1 MIEIPEIVKK
11 FAEEQ
16 EVPIVEFLFTRPKEN
31 DEVYRAKS
39 DPPPLPGAVVGL
51 PIYLVFDGAR
61 VRYAT
66 PDERFEIMGCLPE
79 EDEDEEE

>member
-16 EVPIVEFLFTRPKEN
+16 EVPIVEFLFTRPQEN
-31 DEVYRAKS
+31 DKVYRAKT

-51 PIYLVFDGAR
+51 PIYLVFDGQS

-66 PDERFEIMGCLPE
+66 PEECFEIMRCIPE
-79 EDEDEEE
+79 EDEDEED